1 MTGQGPS
8 AADWRL
14 AWQSRSQ
21 CARLPTGNRPVRTE
35 STVSHRGVSIRIECV
50 RLRTLGAQARQSNA
64 TPHIHSSHL
73 ACGYAYTP
81 PAKLPGEGGL
91 SLHRSSESWR
101 AGKCD
106 RPCESDGTSDAVASS
121 ARTCVEAASQPRD
134 DGTRPSGQHRDL
146 PRFEGMLNQSADV
159 VSDCYTSCS
168 KSIFWSL
175 RSTTSN
181 RGGALNGWIEEVGGC
196 KLGAPRDRFHLWA
209 KPSWRAKPNTSAN
222 KHAQARKQLE
232 ATKRRK
238 PQS

>member
-1 MTGQGPS
+1 MGRFPIPRHLVGGV
-8 AADWRL
+8 DEV
-14 AWQSRSQ
+14 
-21 CARLPTGNRPVRTE
+21 PV
-35 STVSHRGVSIRIECV
+35 S
-50 RLRTLGAQARQSNA
+50 RTLGAQARQSNA

-181 RGGALNGWIEEVGGC
+181 RGGALNGWIEEVGGG

-209 KPSWRAKPNTSAN
+209 KPSWRQSRIHQRTSTLRQESN
-222 KHAQARKQLE
+222 S
-232 ATKRRK
+232 K
-238 PQS
+238 PQSGGNRKAERDALLNTPDYRVFLRRQQRLR